1 MLQGGMLISI
11 GNLKYQF
18 FQAIEKG
25 FVPGR
30 SKHSDVRKNEH
41 YFVYSYADRNAL
53 RDTASDFS
61 KYMKDQGV
69 KKLIDIT
76 PDDVSKF
83 LASKEGTVSSRTL
96 KTYQSRLT
104 KLGRLAT
111 EYCHRNLDYHG
122 EIPKHTTPKSKDDK
136 IRTLAMKNED
146 FDKVMGKIRPNSQ
159 ANISLRLARSF
170 GLRVSE
176 INHIRVKDVDIR
188 HGTLNIYKSKGG
200 RTRTLYCYTRKQIDL
215 LIELDQMGRDK
226 DLKKNDRII
235 TIKSDSINKAL
246 SRALDAIYGKDKNP
260 YRKCKTGIHS
270 LRKAYATERYY
281 RLRLHESHQEAWLTV
296 CKELGH
302 SSLREDLFDTYVVR
316 S

>member
-1 MLQGGMLISI
+1 MLISI

-30 SKHSDVRKNEH
+30 SKHADVRKNEH

-61 KYMKDQGV
+61 KYMKEQGV
-69 KKLIDIT
+69 KRLVDIT
-76 PDDVSKF
+76 PNDVSKY
-83 LASKEGTVSSRTL
+83 LASKEGMVSSQTL

-111 EYCHRNLDYHG
+111 EYYHHNLNYHG
-122 EIPKHTTPKSKDDK
+122 EIPKHTNPKTKDDK
-136 IRTLAMKNED
+136 IRTSAMKDED
-146 FDKVMGKIRPNSQ
+146 FDKVMSKISPNSQ

-188 HGTLNIYKSKGG
+188 HGTLTIYKSKGG
-200 RTRTLYCYTRKQIDL
+200 RTRTLYCYTKQQLNL
-215 LIELDQMGRDK
+215 LIELNEMGQEK
-226 DLKKNDRII
+226 DLQKNDRII

-246 SRALDAIYGKDKNP
+246 SRALDGIYGKDKNP
-260 YRKCKTGIHS
+260 YKQCKTGVHS
-270 LRKAYATERYY
+270 LRKAYATERYN
-281 RLRLHESHQEAWLTV
+281 RLRLHESHQKAWLTV

-316 S
+316 Q